1 MPAVVCVWDVPAAV
15 WPVGH
20 PPPELGTGQGY
31 GLLLFIARST
41 MCVKDPNFMCLDA
54 EVLMQAEHANSE
66 RAVESRPFVDERR
79 IDALGI

>member
-1 MPAVVCVWDVPAAV
+1 MHAAV

-31 GLLLFIARST
+31 GSLLLFIAQST

-54 EVLMQAEHANSE
+54 DVLMQAKRANSE
-66 RAVESRPFVDERR
+66 RAVESHLLVDEHR
-79 IDALGI
+79 INALGI